1 MNKKT
6 LEALK
11 KSIAKWGKIAKS
23 TKEMDLGRIN
33 CALCDLFGDDAC
45 EGCPVYKKTKKKYCR
60 DTPYTEWSGHA
71 SKHEINDNYHGAG
84 LRREP
89 GCKECLI
96 LVKKELEFLKSLL
109 PKGGKK

>member
-1 MNKKT
+1 MKKET

-11 KSIAKWGKIAKS
+11 KSIVKWERIAKS
-23 TKEMDLGRIN
+23 TKELDKGIVN
-33 CALCDLFGDDAC
+33 CALCGLFSAGGC
-45 EGCPVYKKTKKKYCR
+45 GGCPIYEKTKKKYCR